1 MPLTLIFTIPI
12 TMSRS
17 SLLSIPTP
25 YGPDSVHRQ
34 NALALASTFSDILT
48 IIPMSYR
55 EPSRTFLKELWE
67 SSKKMA
73 NVRVSLETLQRHK
86 ATGSWPPALRG
97 LKPPAIALTSEFTR
111 EAVDAKLMLGSLEG
125 CINDYKAEA
134 LDCLI
139 ATKKAEVEWFLSE
152 KLSRDRWLPRLE
164 EIARNVYDRTRK
176 STEYPAIPMSSAAAD
191 VLQGRVGM
199 LVPDWVQ
206 TEYRNWK
213 IDLPH
218 VAERILSLAQ
228 HQGIA
233 HLEKRE
239 AKTSLKAQADVVMT
253 DVSASRSMQDPY
265 RMRSKRPSPPL

>member
-17 SLLSIPTP
+17 SLLSIPRP
-25 YGPDSVHRQ
+25 YGSDSIHRQ
-34 NALALASTFSDILT
+34 SALALASTFSDVLT
-48 IIPMSYR
+48 VIPTSYR
-55 EPSRTFLKELWE
+55 ELSHTFLKELWE

-86 ATGSWPPALRG
+86 ATGSWPPALCR
-97 LKPPAIALTSEFTR
+97 LKLPAIALTSEFTR
-111 EAVDAKLMLGSLEG
+111 EAVDAKLILGSLEG

-134 LDCLI
+134 LNCLI

-152 KLSRDRWLPRLE
+152 KLSCDRWLPRLE
-164 EIARNVYDRTRK
+164 ETARNVYDRTRK
-176 STEYPAIPMSSAAAD
+176 STEYPTIPVSSAVAD
-191 VLQGRVGM
+191 ISQGRVGM
-199 LVPDWVQ
+199 LVPDWIQ
-206 TEYRNWK
+206 TDYRTRK

-218 VAERILSLAQ
+218 VAERILSLVQ

-239 AKTSLKAQADVVMT
+239 AKTSFKAQADVVMT
-253 DVSASRSMQDPY
+253 DVST
-265 RMRSKRPSPPL
+265 